1 MERDSHWLKFVM
13 WHILANEMGREIWRF
28 LGELSSLK
36 MEHQKKPSCFLY
48 KSTSTQS
55 QHTKEVRAEKW
66 EVLSDVIQSL
76 NYPTQKS
83 PSFIT
88 SMICL
93 KNLLILW
100 ADLSWGFSVPCSARH
115 PKPCTSY
122 HYVFGIGRTYTTIS
136 TLNHFYFSCN
146 S

>member
-36 MEHQKKPSCFLY
+36 MKHQKKPSYFLY

-55 QHTKEVRAEKW
+55 QHTKELRAENWK
-66 EVLSDVIQSL
+66 VLSDAVQSL

-100 ADLSWGFSVPCSARH
+100 ADLSWGFSVPCSAGH
-115 PKPCTSY
+115 PKPCPSY
-122 HYVFGIGRTYTTIS
+122 HYVLGIGQTYTTIL
-136 TLNHFYFSCN
+136 TLNHVHFSCN